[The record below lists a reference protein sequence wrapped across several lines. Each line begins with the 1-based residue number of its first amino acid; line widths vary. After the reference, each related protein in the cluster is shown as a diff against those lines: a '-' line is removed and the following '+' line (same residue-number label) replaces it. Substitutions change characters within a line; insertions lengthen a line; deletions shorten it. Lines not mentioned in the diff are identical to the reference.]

1 MMAWVRFGT
10 TYINLDTI
18 RNIEFRE
25 TDAGLWCE
33 FYNDEG
39 ELVLTFKVEDYEAEK
54 LIQALDYATK
64 ALPIYMSAFKFETV
78 KKV

>member
-1 MMAWVRFGT
+1 MAWVRFGT

-33 FYNDEG
+33 FYNAEG
-39 ELVLTFKVEDYEAEK
+39 MLVLTFKVESHEVEK
-54 LIQALDYATK
+54 LIKVLDYATK
-64 ALPIYMSAFKFETV
+64 ALPIYTSAFKYETV
-78 KKV
+78 KIV